1 MTTSPD
7 FTVRF
12 TTSGRIQPI
21 ENWLRQNVRGKWT
34 IKVDGAA
41 EDLSKKNY
49 VIIFEQEAD
58 RNAFRSYYRIPKLRT
73 RRVQEPLRQR
83 LTNTVSATF
92 GRVKSKIKIPAV
104 FQQSET

>member
-1 MTTSPD
+1 MTTSSK

-12 TTSGRIQPI
+12 TTGGRIQPI
-21 ENWLRQNVRGKWT
+21 EDWLRKHVRGKWT

-49 VIIFEQEAD
+49 VLIFEQEAD
-58 RNAFRSYYRIPKLRT
+58 RDSFRSYYRIPKPRV
-73 RRVQEPLRQR
+73 RRPKEPLRQR
-83 LTNTVSATF
+83 LTKSVNTTL
-92 GRVKSKIKIPAV
+92 GKVKSKIKVPAL